1 VLLLRYAP
9 LDRHVASPVGLY
21 LKRYMTRPMEATR
34 VAGDLVMV
42 AGAWLHLPWVIA
54 LGLAVIV
61 AAWASGLL
69 REFFA

>member
-1 VLLLRYAP
+1 
-9 LDRHVASPVGLY
+9 
-21 LKRYMTRPMEATR
+21 MTRPMEATR

-42 AGAWLHLPWVIA
+42 AAAWLHLPWVIA

>member
-1 VLLLRYAP
+1 
-9 LDRHVASPVGLY
+9 
-21 LKRYMTRPMEATR
+21 MTRPMEATR